1 MLGEIFRCIRYLGR
15 RSQFEGEWNEEV
27 RFHLEARTEELQ
39 RDGLPCEEARAQA
52 RREFGPRAR
61 ASEDSRAAWQFRWIE
76 ELVADFRYAV
86 RSFASRPA
94 FTLTAIGC
102 LAIGI
107 GANTLIFSLVNTVL
121 LRSMPYPHAD
131 RMVMVRFSPPNQPEQ
146 KLGNNSG
153 IYFFV
158 RDHSRVFERIG
169 AIRITGV
176 RLTPG
181 ADSDTQATWAQ
192 EGWTSPGLTDVFGI
206 QPMIGRWF
214 VAQDTGMYLQ
224 VVISHKLW
232 QTMYGGVPE
241 VVGKEIYLDGNPAT
255 IVGVMASGYQTLS
268 PDVDLWRFQSDEN
281 LASALRSPNR
291 LFNIFGRLKPGV
303 TMEQAQAD
311 LDALASPL
319 GEEFAMNRGWSIRV
333 DSLRDA
339 YVGYLRQP
347 LLILQGAVFL
357 VLLIACANVAGLLL
371 AQGAA
376 RQKELAVRATLGSSR
391 GRIIRQLLTENL
403 LLSIAGGA
411 IGITLAWA
419 GLRALVNT
427 TFASNPDL
435 HSAALDWTVVGFALA
450 VSAGTGILFGVLPA
464 IQIARPD
471 LMQVMRES
479 GRSLTAGSVRSRLRS
494 AFVVSQVALALVLLA
509 GSGLLIR
516 SLIRLN
522 ATDPGLDPRRLVAIQ
537 IPFSRTFYHGVPGV
551 RNTTAGG
558 FLVEFDSRFS
568 QLSERV
574 RERLAQVPGVESA
587 TAAVTPPLGA
597 APRRLGFT
605 RDGRT
610 VTESDQGAWTGEWY
624 PVSASYFDALRIPVR
639 RGRAI
644 GVQDTETS
652 APVVVINETLARRF
666 FPGEDPVG
674 RRLQLDLLNDSPRE
688 IVGVVGDVRQDRF
701 QAAPQ
706 PHFYV
711 PRTQLPQR
719 MDMAVG
725 LEVLV
730 VTYVVR
736 TAGDPASV
744 APALRAAIL
753 DADRSLAVSS
763 VRTVEEYAAGQLQ
776 ELSQYA
782 ALLSVFGGISVTLA
796 IIGIFGVM
804 AHTVNQRT
812 HEMGIRLA
820 LGARAGNVLRLVMG
834 HGFVLISAGLLLGLL
849 VALLLAPVIR
859 SFLWGI
865 TATDPV
871 TFFVA
876 MAGLMFLALLACYL
890 PARRAS
896 RVDPVIAL
904 RNE

>member
-1 MLGEIFRCIRYLGR
+1 MLGEIVRRIRYLGR
-15 RSQFEGEWNEEV
+15 RSKFERDWDDEV
-27 RFHLEARTEELQ
+27 RFHLEARAEDLR
-39 RDGLPCEEARAQA
+39 RDGFTYEEARAQA
-52 RREFGPRAR
+52 RREFGPSAR
-61 ASEDSRAAWQFRWIE
+61 SSEDSRAAWQFRWME
-76 ELVADFRYAV
+76 ELGADFRYAV
-86 RSFASRPA
+86 RSFTSRPA
-94 FTLTAIGC
+94 FVLTAIGC

-121 LRSMPYPHAD
+121 LRSMPYPNAD

-146 KLGNNSG
+146 KLATNSG
-153 IYFFV
+153 SYFFI
-158 RDHSRVFERIG
+158 REHSQAFEKIG
-169 AIRITGV
+169 ALRVTGFRV
-176 RLTPG
+176 TADPAADTPAEWIQSG
-181 ADSDTQATWAQ
+181 WA
-192 EGWTSPGLTDVFGI
+192 SPGLTDVMGVK
-206 QPMIGRWF
+206 PALGRWF
-214 VAQDTGMYLQ
+214 AKEDTTFNA
-224 VVISHKLW
+224 VISDGLW
-232 QTMYGGVPE
+232 RRMYAGSSDVLGR
-241 VVGKEIYLDGNPAT
+241 KIYLDQYPAT
-255 IVGVMASGYQTLS
+255 IVGVMPPGYQTLN
-268 PDVDLWRFQSDEN
+268 PAIDLWRFQPDED
-281 LASALRSPNR
+281 LARATRSPNR
-291 LFNIFGRLKPGV
+291 LFNVFGRLKPGV
-303 TMEQAQAD
+303 TIEQAQAD
-311 LDALASPL
+311 LNSLAVPL
-319 GEEFAMNRGWSIRV
+319 GQELEMNRGWSIRV

-339 YVGYLRQP
+339 YVGYLKQP

-403 LLSIAGGA
+403 LLSLTGGVVG
-411 IGITLAWA
+411 IGLAWT

-427 TFASNPDL
+427 AFASNPDL
-435 HSAALDWTVVGFALA
+435 HGAALDWTVVGAALA
-450 VSAGTGILFGVLPA
+450 VSAGTGIIFGVLPA

-479 GRSLTAGSVRSRLRS
+479 GRNLTAGFARTHLRS
-494 AFVVSQVALALVLLA
+494 AFVISQVALALVLLA

-522 ATDPGLDPRRLVAIQ
+522 TTESGLDPHKLIALQ

-551 RNTTAGG
+551 QNTSAGG

-587 TAAVTPPLGA
+587 TATVTPPLAA

-605 RDGRT
+605 RDGRS
-610 VTESDQGAWTGEWY
+610 VGESEQGSWTGEWY
-624 PVSASYFDALRIPVR
+624 PVSASYFDALKIPIR

-644 GVQDTETS
+644 RVEDTETS

-666 FPGEDPVG
+666 LPGEDPVG

-688 IVGVVGDVRQDRF
+688 IIGVVGDVRQDRF
-701 QAAPQ
+701 QSAPQ
-706 PHFYV
+706 PQFYV
-711 PRTQLPQR
+711 PRTQLPHR
-719 MDMAVG
+719 MDMTIS
-725 LEVLV
+725 LEILV

-753 DADRSLAVSS
+753 TEDRSLAVSS

-804 AHTVNQRT
+804 AHTVNQRM

-820 LGARAGNVLRLVMG
+820 LGARAGNVLRIVLQQG
-834 HGFVLISAGLLLGLL
+834 LALISAGLGLGLI
-849 VALLLAPVIR
+849 VALLLTPLIR
-859 SFLWGI
+859 SFLWGV

-876 MAGLMFLALLACYL
+876 IAGLMLLALLACYL

-896 RVDPVIAL
+896 KVDPVIAL

>member
-1 MLGEIFRCIRYLGR
+1 MLGEIFRRIRYLGR
-15 RSQFEGEWNEEV
+15 RSKFEQEWGDEV
-27 RFHLEARTEELQ
+27 RFHLEARIEELQ
-39 RDGLPCEEARAQA
+39 HDGLTYEEARAQA
-52 RREFGPRAR
+52 AREFGPRAR
-61 ASEDSRAAWQFRWIE
+61 SNEDSRAAWQFRWME
-76 ELVADFRYAV
+76 ELGADFRYAV
-86 RSFASRPA
+86 RSFSSRPA
-94 FTLTAIGC
+94 FALTAIGC

-121 LRSMPYPHAD
+121 LRSMPYPNAD

-158 RDHSRVFERIG
+158 RDHSRAFEKIG
-169 AIRITGV
+169 VIRVTGV
-176 RLTPG
+176 RLTPD
-181 ADSDTQATWAQ
+181 ASDTQATWAQ
-192 EGWTSPGLTDVFGI
+192 EGMTSPGLTDVFGI

-214 VAQDTGMYLQ
+214 VFEDTGMYVQ

-232 QTMYGGVPE
+232 QTMYAGASDVI
-241 VVGKEIYLDGNPAT
+241 GKEIYLDGGPAT
-255 IVGVMASGYQTLS
+255 IVGVMPPGYQTLN

-281 LASALRSPNR
+281 LANALRSPNR

-303 TMEQAQAD
+303 TIEQAQAE
-311 LDALASPL
+311 LNPIAEPL
-319 GEEFAMNRGWSIRV
+319 GQEFEMNRGWSIRV

-391 GRIIRQLLTENL
+391 GRIIRQLLAENL
-403 LLSIAGGA
+403 LLSLTGGM
-411 IGITLAWA
+411 IGSALAWA

-427 TFASNPDL
+427 AFASNPDL
-435 HSAALDWTVVGFALA
+435 HGATLDWTVVAFALA
-450 VSAGTGILFGVLPA
+450 VSGCTGVVFGVLPA

-479 GRSLTAGSVRSRLRS
+479 GRSLSAGSARSRLRS

-522 ATDPGLDPRRLVAIQ
+522 ATDPGLDPRKLVAIQ

-551 RNTTAGG
+551 RNTAAGG

-574 RERLAQVPGVESA
+574 RDRLAQVPGVESA

-605 RDGRT
+605 RDGRS
-610 VTESDQGAWTGEWY
+610 VSESEQGAWNGEWY
-624 PVSASYFDALRIPVR
+624 PVSASYFDVLRIPIH

-644 GVQDTETS
+644 RIEDTETS
-652 APVVVINETLARRF
+652 APVVVVNETLARRF
-666 FPGEDPVG
+666 FPGEDPIG

-701 QAAPQ
+701 QSAPQ
-706 PHFYV
+706 PQFYV
-711 PRTQLPQR
+711 PRTQLPHR
-719 MDMAVG
+719 MDMAVS
-725 LEVLV
+725 LEILV

-744 APALRAAIL
+744 VPALRAAIP
-753 DADRSLAVSS
+753 DVDRSLAVSS

-782 ALLSVFGGISVTLA
+782 SLLSLFGGISVTLA

-820 LGARAGNVLRLVMG
+820 LGARAGSVLRLVLQQG
-834 HGFVLISAGLLLGLL
+834 LVLISTGLLLGLI
-849 VALLLAPVIR
+849 VALLLTPVIR
-859 SFLWGI
+859 SFLWGV

-871 TFFVA
+871 TFF
-876 MAGLMFLALLACYL
+876 MAIAALMFLALLACYL

-896 RVDPVIAL
+896 KVDPVIAL